1 LIQRFVDYIPL
12 AIEHELNQTLSD
24 NIRNVLIQTLSEGSQ
39 DGCVVLAD
47 LLNEDPATASR
58 RIDLESR
65 INRLQKIMAELD
77 RFEHLESPE
86 VKDIEV
92 NLANGRSTPRSTIC
106 DWPTLSP
113 SRSQSFCSRSRS
125 PPLRRGRPGHGHV
138 GSEESP
144 TPYLQR
150 HVLPSEVHSWDEGMF
165 AGTGTANMLAAE
177 DQKMKKKC
185 K

>member
-1 LIQRFVDYIPL
+1 MIQRFVDYIPL

-39 DGCVVLAD
+39 NGCVVLAD

-86 VKDIEV
+86 VQDIEV
-92 NLANGRSTPRSTIC
+92 NLANDRSTSRSTIC
-106 DWPTLSP
+106 DWPRSLSR
-113 SRSQSFCSRSRS
+113 SRSQLFCSRSRS
-125 PPLRRGRPGHGHV
+125 PPLRRGGRSGHV

-144 TPYLQR
+144 TPYSQP